1 MRTLFL
7 LGFLSAA
14 LSAPTYALDQA
25 CEAILSA
32 SEARL
37 KQASWHSVTII
48 NKSLRL
54 EVIKANGQF
63 YNNIDAKWSKSPI
76 NLDDTERALNAQVRS
91 GEVKITQCKLVGSET
106 INGVAVNV
114 ISSRTEMA
122 GLPAADSSLYIGKAD
137 GLPYRQVGANLVVEY
152 SYKDVTAPKL

>member
-7 LGFLSAA
+7 LGFISAA
-14 LSAPTYALDQA
+14 LSAPTHALDQA

-37 KQASWHSVTII
+37 KLASWHSVTLI

-63 YNNIDAKWSKSPI
+63 YNNIDAKWSKSPLI
-76 NLDDTERALNAQVRS
+76 
-91 GEVKITQCKLVGSET
+91 
-106 INGVAVNV
+106 
-114 ISSRTEMA
+114 
-122 GLPAADSSLYIGKAD
+122 
-137 GLPYRQVGANLVVEY
+137 
-152 SYKDVTAPKL
+152 